1 MLIEILLLNS
11 RPCSTYE
18 LPNPSRGPLS
28 VSVVLFFSS
37 QKGKSEPKHDFVLP
51 GGLEDDDSYLFF
63 CQMNKRWGE
72 GLKR

>member
-18 LPNPSRGPLS
+18 IPNPSRGPLS

-37 QKGKSEPKHDFVLP
+37 QEGKSEPKHDFVLP
-51 GGLEDDDSYLFF
+51 GGLFLSKWGNGGGVKKLRV
-63 CQMNKRWGE
+63 QKRNI
-72 GLKR
+72 

>member
-18 LPNPSRGPLS
+18 IPNPSRGPLS

-37 QKGKSEPKHDFVLP
+37 QEGKSEPKLDFVLP
-51 GGLEDDDSYLFF
+51 
-63 CQMNKRWGE
+63 E
-72 GLKR
+72 GLFLSNIRAMGGVKKLRVQKRNI